1 MSPRTTKK
9 QKIFVAG
16 ATGILG
22 RRAVPLLVQAGHD
35 VTAIGRTPEKAAQL
49 EAAGATPVAVDIFD
63 AAAVKEAVDGHDV
76 VANLATHIPGV
87 TKMRMRSAWK
97 ENDRIRSEGSRNLV
111 DAVLATGAQR
121 YVQEQ
126 ICFLYA
132 DGGDAWLDENSP
144 MGAPDYVQSGLEAER
159 QAQRVTDGG
168 GVGVVLRFGMF
179 HAPDSD
185 QTQMFVRMARR
196 RIMTMF
202 GAKTAYTPTVM
213 VDDCAT
219 AVVAAL
225 GAPAGIYNV
234 VDDEPLTRA
243 DYAAALADT
252 LGVKT
257 LRHPPKLA
265 TKAAGEQGD
274 MLARSQRISNRRFKD
289 ATGWAPQYPSMRE
302 GWPAIVSQMQDGDD
316 A

>member
-1 MSPRTTKK
+1 MSKSAK
-9 QKIFVAG
+9 HKIFVAG

-22 RRAVPLLVQAGHD
+22 RRAVPLLVAAGHD

-49 EAAGATPVAVDIFD
+49 EAVGATPVAVDIFD
-63 AAAVKEAVDGHDV
+63 AVAVKGAVDGHDV
-76 VANLATHIPGV
+76 VANLATHIPAV
-87 TKMRMRSAWK
+87 AKMRMRSAWK
-97 ENDRIRSEGSRNLV
+97 ENDRIRAEGSRNLV
-111 DAVLATGAQR
+111 DAVLATGATR
-121 YVQEQ
+121 YIQEQ
-126 ICFLYA
+126 ICFLYD
-132 DGGDAWLDENSP
+132 DGGDAWLDEDSP
-144 MGAPDYVQSGLEAER
+144 MAAPDYVQSGLEAEK
-159 QAQRVTDGG
+159 QTQRVTDAG

-179 HAPDSD
+179 HAADSD
-185 QTQMFVRMARR
+185 QTQMTVRMARR

-202 GAKTAYTPTVM
+202 GAKTAYIPTVM

-225 GAPAGIYNV
+225 DAPAGVYNI

-243 DYAAALADT
+243 EYGGALAAAV
-252 LGVKT
+252 GVKS

-265 TKAAGEQGD
+265 TKAAGEQGA

-289 ATGWAPQYPSMRE
+289 ATGWAPQYPSMRH
-302 GWPAIVSQMQDGDD
+302 GWPAIVSEVQDDGD

>member
-1 MSPRTTKK
+1 MTTKP

-22 RRAVPLLVQAGHD
+22 RRAVPLLVAAGHQ
-35 VTAIGRTPEKAAQL
+35 VTGIARTPEKAAQL
-49 EAAGATPVAVDIFD
+49 EAAGATPVAVDLFD
-63 AAAVKEAVDGHDV
+63 AAAIKEAADGHDV
-76 VANLATHIPGV
+76 VANLATHIPSV

-97 ENDRIRSEGSRNLV
+97 ENDRIRAEGSRNLV
-111 DAVLATGAQR
+111 DAALATGATR
-121 YVQEQ
+121 YIQEQ

-132 DGGDAWLDENSP
+132 DGGNAWLDEDSP
-144 MGAPDYVQSGLEAER
+144 MDPPDYVQSGFEAER
-159 QAQRVTDGG
+159 QAQRITDAGG
-168 GVGVVLRFGMF
+168 AGVVLRFGMF

-185 QTQMFVRMARR
+185 QTTMTVKAARR
-196 RIMTMF
+196 RLMTMF
-202 GAKTAYTPTVM
+202 GAKTAYIPTIS

-225 GAPAGIYNV
+225 DAPAGVYNI

-243 DYAAALADT
+243 EYAAALAEAV
-252 LGVKT
+252 GVKS

-265 TKAAGEQGD
+265 TKAAGEQGA

-289 ATGWAPQYPSMRE
+289 ATGWAPQYPSMRAS
-302 GWPAIVSQMQDGDD
+302 WPAIVAQMQDDGD